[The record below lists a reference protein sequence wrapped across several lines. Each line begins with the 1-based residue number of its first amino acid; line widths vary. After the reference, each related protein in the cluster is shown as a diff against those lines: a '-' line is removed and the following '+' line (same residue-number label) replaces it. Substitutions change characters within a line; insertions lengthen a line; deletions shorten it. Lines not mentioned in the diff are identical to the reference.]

1 MENKTKKRLI
11 IGTLIGSLILGG
23 FILAN
28 QLKKIKKYSI
38 KFNGLKFKELTA
50 KKIIFDANFD
60 FKNNSDLTI
69 NIKNQEYDIYIN
81 NIFITRIKSDVE
93 QTILPET
100 VSPLLVT
107 IDLDTPLVLNRLK
120 TLGDGSISSLLKIVS
135 TFKEQDLKIVYKF
148 GIKFGFLT
156 IPIKFSY
163 NDKIKN
169 WS

>member
-11 IGTLIGSLILGG
+11 IGTLIGGILVGG

-28 QLKKIKKYSI
+28 RVKKLLKYSI

-60 FKNNSDLTI
+60 FKNTSDLTI
-69 NIKNQEYDIYIN
+69 DIKNQEYDVYIN
-81 NIFITRIKSDVE
+81 NVFITTIKSDVE

-100 VSPLLVT
+100 VSPLSVT
-107 IDLDTPLVLNRLK
+107 IDLDTALVVNRLK

>member
-60 FKNNSDLTI
+60 FKSNSDLTI